1 MEEEEGIFSA
11 GRFAERLTV
20 PGGQPW
26 TPPLPLS
33 PYGRFRFRVVAV
45 NAYGRGEHSAPSA
58 PIETPPAGTETPQ
71 TPQGPHRDPRDTI
84 GTPGPHRD
92 PIGTP

>member
-1 MEEEEGIFSA
+1 MEEEEGIFGA
-11 GRFAERLTV
+11 GRFVERLTV
-20 PGGQPW
+20 PGEEPW

-58 PIETPPAGTETPQ
+58 PIETPPAGKGTQKPHWDPVGTQ
-71 TPQGPHRDPRDTI
+71 RPHRDP
-84 GTPGPHRD
+84 
-92 PIGTP
+92 